1 MSKMLYNVQN
11 DGETT
16 IMQLFNSSERY
27 GSIELKIHW
36 FTALLVNLGC
46 SLGEWGDVFPR
57 GPARD
62 AALFAHMSAGL
73 AIIALVA
80 LRLAWRLFDAPLP
93 PEPTRFGHV
102 GELASRIGHLALY
115 ALLIGVTV
123 AGIATQFAR
132 GNPLPIFGLTEILSP
147 WTADRAFSRS
157 VKEVHETLA
166 NVLIIAAALHAA
178 AALAHHYLLRDR
190 TLARMLPGHR

>member
-1 MSKMLYNVQN
+1 
-11 DGETT
+11 
-16 IMQLFNSSERY
+16 MQFRNSPERY
-27 GSIELKIHW
+27 GAVTLTFHW
-36 FTALLVNLGC
+36 LTVLLVMLGWM
-46 SLGEWGDVFPR
+46 LGEWGDVFPK

-62 AALFAHMSAGL
+62 AALFVHMSAGL

-80 LRLAWRLFDAPLP
+80 LRLAWRLVDAPLP
-93 PEPTRFGHV
+93 PEPTRFGRA
-102 GELASRIGHLALY
+102 GEFASRVGHLALY

-123 AGIATQFAR
+123 SGIATQFSR
-132 GNPLPIFGLTEILSP
+132 GNPLPIFGFTEILSP

-166 NVLIIAAALHAA
+166 NVLMIAAALHAV

-190 TLARMLPGHR
+190 TLARMWPGLRRV